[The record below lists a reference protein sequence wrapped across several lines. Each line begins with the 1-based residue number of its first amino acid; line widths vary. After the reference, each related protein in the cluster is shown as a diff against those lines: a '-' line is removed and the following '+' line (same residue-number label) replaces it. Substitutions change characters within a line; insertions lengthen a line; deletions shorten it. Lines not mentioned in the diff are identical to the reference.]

1 MNNETTDKINLDA
14 NQDKPRIIYKYSE
27 TFTTSAVP
35 TAGWVYGGTV
45 IRLGQIKK
53 SAKNVIELYCKDNQ
67 NNIVYK
73 LPVITCNSSN
83 QYVLNLIYDY
93 STYTENGVSKFEMVV
108 EGIKRGGSIT
118 DTYTLY
124 LVIFSTKIDDNI
136 LIDNS

>member
-1 MNNETTDKINLDA
+1 M
-14 NQDKPRIIYKYSE
+14 QDLI
-27 TFTTSAVP
+27 A
-35 TAGWVYGGTV
+35 
-45 IRLGQIKK
+45 RLHHN
-53 SAKNVIELYCKDNQ
+53 AKNVIELYCKDNQ

-124 LVIFSTKIDDNI
+124 LVVFSTKIDDNI